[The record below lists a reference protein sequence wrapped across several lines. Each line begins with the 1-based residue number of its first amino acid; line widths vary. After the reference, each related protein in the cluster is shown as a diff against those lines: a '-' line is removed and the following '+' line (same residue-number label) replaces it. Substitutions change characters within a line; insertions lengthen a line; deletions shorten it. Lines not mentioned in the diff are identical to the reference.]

1 MQSLYPSL
9 VTFGE
14 SPIIEASSAWPRTI
28 EDLHCTTL
36 EKGGQKQKLIATE
49 DGGDKRFICNWVYS
63 QKGVGGGGN

>member
-1 MQSLYPSL
+1 MQSPYPSL

-14 SPIIEASSAWPRTI
+14 SPIIEASSTWPRTI

-49 DGGDKRFICNWVYS
+49 DGGDKRFICKWGVW
-63 QKGVGGGGN
+63 QKGGRGGGN